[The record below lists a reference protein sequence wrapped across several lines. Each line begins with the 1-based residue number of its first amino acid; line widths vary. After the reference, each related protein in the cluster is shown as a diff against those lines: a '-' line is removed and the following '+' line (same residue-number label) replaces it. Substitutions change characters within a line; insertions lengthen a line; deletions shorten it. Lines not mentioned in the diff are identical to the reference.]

1 MLSISELHLRRV
13 PVGFRVLDQSSAE
26 QLAKMSSPHSSASG
40 SRAASPEDENGKPKS
55 QSPSL
60 PPISRLDRHADLK
73 RRSAQAFTVFANEER
88 DRLLKTRPDLPMGL
102 VTRMMVEKWRSLDN
116 EAKKPYF
123 EAARTSPPLKTVK
136 GTNDTSSE
144 IVPSKKWRPIVTYS
158 QPVLTVPVR
167 DQPFRAEQTSGQ
179 TPGRVIIVQGKLS
192 NPVVEVPKNPSA
204 ISASIAQ
211 ALGVTIV
218 APQRT
223 SSTPI
228 STAVMPPPIRT
239 SVVRTK
245 TIPSAVGLSSQQI
258 TSTTI
263 NSEAQTRSDNNGY
276 GFSSSQQALDM
287 FYLALCEPAFPHPN
301 EPPLTPYP
309 ANYCYEAYL
318 RMTSGL

>member
-1 MLSISELHLRRV
+1 
-13 PVGFRVLDQSSAE
+13 
-26 QLAKMSSPHSSASG
+26 MSSPHSSASG

-60 PPISRLDRHADLK
+60 PPISRLDRHAVCFF
-73 RRSAQAFTVFANEER
+73 Q
-88 DRLLKTRPDLPMGL
+88 
-102 VTRMMVEKWRSLDN
+102 
-116 EAKKPYF
+116 
-123 EAARTSPPLKTVK
+123 

-167 DQPFRAEQTSGQ
+167 DQPYRAEQTSGQ
-179 TPGRVIIVQGKLS
+179 TPGRVIIVQVVVFLTSMFSGKLS

-245 TIPSAVGLSSQQI
+245 TIPSAAGLSSQQI
-258 TSTTI
+258 TSTVSLI
-263 NSEAQTRSDNNGY
+263 
-276 GFSSSQQALDM
+276 
-287 FYLALCEPAFPHPN
+287 
-301 EPPLTPYP
+301 
-309 ANYCYEAYL
+309 
-318 RMTSGL
+318 